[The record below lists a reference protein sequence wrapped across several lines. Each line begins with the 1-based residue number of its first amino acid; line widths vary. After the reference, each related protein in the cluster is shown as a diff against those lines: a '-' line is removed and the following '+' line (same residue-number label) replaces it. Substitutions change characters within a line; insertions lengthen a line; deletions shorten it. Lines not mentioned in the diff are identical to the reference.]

1 MKRVVIFGSTGSI
14 GVQALQVIAAHP
26 DRFRVVALGARSRV
40 ALLREQVQEFCPE
53 FVGISDAAA
62 AGQLRATLGDKVTVV
77 GGSGALRTLALQSAP
92 DLILAATDGTVA
104 FDAVFAAVERG
115 IDIAVANKELIVAA
129 GELLLAA
136 AKRSGARIL
145 PVDSEHSALYQ
156 CLVGERADRVAALI
170 LTASG
175 GPFRT
180 LEQAEFEHV
189 TVAQALAHPTWRM
202 GPKNSVDSATLMNKG
217 LEVIE
222 ASRFFDQPPDKI
234 HVLIHP
240 QSIVHGMVLFTDG
253 NVKAQVA
260 SPDMRVP
267 IGYALSYP
275 ERLHGAPVDVD
286 PLLAAGGNPA
296 SAVLRYDFERPD
308 AERFPCLRLAYEAL
322 RLGGT
327 APAILSAANEIA
339 VEAFLKE
346 AIRFADIP
354 LIIEKVMKETP
365 RAELSLERVREADAQ
380 ARSDARALVNAS
392 RRQIEV

>member
-1 MKRVVIFGSTGSI
+1 MKRIGIFGSTGSI
-14 GVQALQVIAAHP
+14 GVQALEVIAAHR
-26 DRFRVVALGARSRV
+26 DRFRVVALAARSRV
-40 ALLREQVQEFCPE
+40 ALLREQVLAFCPD
-53 FVGISDAAA
+53 FVGVSDDAA
-62 AGQLRATLGDKVTVV
+62 AGQLRAALGDDVTVV
-77 GGSGALRTLALQSAP
+77 GGKSALRRLALESAP
-92 DLILAATDGTVA
+92 DVILAATDGTVA

-129 GELLLAA
+129 GELLFASA
-136 AKRSGARIL
+136 QRSGARII

-156 CLVGERADRVAALI
+156 CLVGESSVSVAALI

-180 LEQAEFEHV
+180 MEQAEFQHV

-217 LEVIE
+217 LEVVE
-222 ASRFFDQPPDKI
+222 ASRFFDQPADKI

-240 QSIVHGMVLFTDG
+240 QSIVHGMVVFTDG

-275 ERLHGAPVDVD
+275 ERLHTAPGGVD

-308 AERFPCLRLAYEAL
+308 AQRFPCLRLAYEAL

-354 LIIEKVMKETP
+354 LIIEKVMKES
-365 RAELSLERVREADAQ
+365 RSAELSLERVREADAQ
-380 ARSDARALVNAS
+380 ARTDALALVNAS
-392 RRQIEV
+392 RGQIEV